1 VPNIK
6 VVTVLS
12 VVTTVLLLIIVVS
25 IAINPLVGV
34 VLASI
39 LEALSLVIRAIGGEQ
54 CHEKDHSPPTS
65 QEP

>member
-1 VPNIK
+1 MPNIK
-6 VVTVLS
+6 VVIVLS

-25 IAINPLVGV
+25 IAINPLIGA
-34 VLASI
+34 VLATI
-39 LEALSLVIRAIGGEQ
+39 LEALSQVIRAIRGEQ